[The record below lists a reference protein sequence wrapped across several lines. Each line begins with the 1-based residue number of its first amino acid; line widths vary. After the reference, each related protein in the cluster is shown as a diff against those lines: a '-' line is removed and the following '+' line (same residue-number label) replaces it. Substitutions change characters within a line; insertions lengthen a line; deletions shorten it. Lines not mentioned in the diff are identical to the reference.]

1 MPPHEVPDEPDV
13 DLDELQELFDKESE
27 GRLTESD
34 RLRLQ
39 ELLELPVN
47 RSSYQAW
54 TRAARAGAALSRSI
68 PSPGFA
74 ERVIAR
80 LPSAPHDPG
89 AIPETFLLR
98 AFRWWLQP
106 RTLRW
111 NPLAAAALGALLLT
125 GGAVLVRPDARPN
138 ETPEPDAATV
148 RFVYYGQAGRVSVAG
163 TFNGWSTEAAAMNQ
177 VRPGVWTVEIP
188 VRSGTHEYAFVL
200 DGARWVADPAAPQ
213 HVDDGFGQTNA
224 RLEI

>member
-13 DLDELQELFDKESE
+13 DLDELQELFDKESD
-27 GRLTESD
+27 GRLTGSD
-34 RLRLQ
+34 RQRLQ
-39 ELLELPVN
+39 ELLALPVN

-54 TRAARAGAALSRSI
+54 TRAARAGAALSRPM

-74 ERVIAR
+74 ERVVAR
-80 LPSAPHDPG
+80 LPG
-89 AIPETFLLR
+89 ARRDRRAVMEIFLR
-98 AFRWWLQP
+98 ALRWLLQP

-111 NPLAAAALGALLLT
+111 NPLAAAALGGILLT
-125 GGAVLVRPDARPN
+125 GGALLVRPAARSSESPV
-138 ETPEPDAATV
+138 PDVAAV
-148 RFVYYGQAGRVSVAG
+148 RFVYYGQASRVSVAG

-188 VRSGTHEYAFVL
+188 VRSGRHEYAFVL